1 MARHAEP
8 KVGCG
13 GELVAEEAQLLELLA
28 VAWLAVGLALG
39 LALGLGLGFRLGL
52 GLGLELPAATERREL
67 HDAVV
72 VPGYG

>member
-28 VAWLAVGLALG
+28 VAWLG
-39 LALGLGLGFRLGL
+39 LGLGLGSGL
-52 GLGLELPAATERREL
+52 GLG
-67 HDAVV
+67 
-72 VPGYG
+72 